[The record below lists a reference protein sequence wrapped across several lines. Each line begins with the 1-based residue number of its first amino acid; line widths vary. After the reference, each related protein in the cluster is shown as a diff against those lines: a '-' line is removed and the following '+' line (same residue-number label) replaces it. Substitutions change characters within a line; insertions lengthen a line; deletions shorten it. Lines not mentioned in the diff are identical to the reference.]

1 MTDLAKSLNLPV
13 MPVPKGTLQDHV
25 YGKLSDLI
33 LNGEIAPGQ
42 LVTIQALS
50 DAFGVSTMPVRE
62 ALQRL
67 TAAKAL
73 TVISGR
79 SIGIPRLTAERLLD
93 LRRVRLEVES
103 LAAEWAV
110 EHTTPEMIA
119 HLERLVEA
127 MTIAAENGDVKAY
140 LRANRDFHFE
150 IYRAAGSDVLY
161 AIIESLWLQIS
172 PFFHLLH
179 GSGNY
184 PVANAQHERMLQAL
198 RARDPIGLRDGMRN
212 DIEAASKV
220 LLALLSEER

>member
-1 MTDLAKSLNLPV
+1 MGTKVVSLPATPLPR
-13 MPVPKGTLQDHV
+13 GTLQDHV
-25 YGKLSDLI
+25 YSKLSDLI

-93 LRRVRLEVES
+93 LRRVRLEVEG

-110 EHTTPEMIA
+110 EHVSRDTIA
-119 HLERLVEA
+119 SLERTVEA
-127 MTIAAENGDVKAY
+127 LGEAEARGDVKAY
-140 LRANRDFHFE
+140 LRANREFHFT
-150 IYRAAGSDVLY
+150 IYKAAASDVLY
-161 AIIESLWLQIS
+161 ALIESLWLQIS

-184 PVANAQHERMLQAL
+184 TVANAQHELML
-198 RARDPIGLRDGMRN
+198 RALKARDRAGVRQGIRN
-212 DIEAASKV
+212 DIEAASNV
-220 LLALLSEER
+220 LLAMLNEHG